1 MSKPEPSKAV
11 SEILDLINQECIY
24 WHGRDESRRG
34 GYAILLQKAK
44 DISDKEVSRSEEL
57 SRLFVDAT
65 EQACKAMAERNELLV
80 LLRSIKG
87 DIELNI
93 EDCVRDCVNGSGN
106 VQHIYD
112 YCERIKARIDAT
124 LAKLGG
130 GE

>member
-65 EQACKAMAERNELLV
+65 EQACKAMTERNELLG
-80 LLRSIKG
+80 LLREAKA
-87 DIELNI
+87 DIQDWLQSFPDANE
-93 EDCVRDCVNGSGN
+93 EPS
-106 VQHIYD
+106 Y
-112 YCERIKARIDAT
+112 RIITSIDAT
-124 LAKLGG
+124 LAKPG
-130 GE
+130 GES